1 GRCPGLCCPTP
12 SGSRTAAGHGGASG
26 FQPEGMGQHSPGQRP
41 GEAPHE
47 LPQPFGL
54 GRCVTHGRP
63 PPTPDRGASPMST
76 RDAADRRDFLK
87 ATAAA
92 GAVTLAGLS
101 PGAFAAEGDRIRV
114 GLIGCGGRG
123 TGAVRNILDADEV
136 MNGQAPKV
144 DIVAVGDVFKS
155 QAEDAVKTFQ
165 GFNYDQKAKAWVKNP
180 KSSYLKHAAQ
190 IKVTPETTFDGLD

>member
-1 GRCPGLCCPTP
+1 
-12 SGSRTAAGHGGASG
+12 
-26 FQPEGMGQHSPGQRP
+26 
-41 GEAPHE
+41 
-47 LPQPFGL
+47 
-54 GRCVTHGRP
+54 
-63 PPTPDRGASPMST
+63 
-76 RDAADRRDFLK
+76 
-87 ATAAA
+87 
-92 GAVTLAGLS
+92 
-101 PGAFAAEGDRIRV
+101 RIRV

-165 GFNYDQKAKAWVKNP
+165 GFNYDQKAKDWVKNP

-190 IKVTPETTFDGLD
+190 IKVTPETTFDGLDAYKKVIDSDIDLLILATPPGFRPVHLEYAVKSP